1 MAEEAV
7 VSVVRDEPQRVG
19 MLWFDNKGTLAERV
33 GRAVRHYERKYGERV
48 TWARVCRL
56 DDDWEGELPQG
67 VEVEFDN
74 HVLPF
79 HVWVGAGDA
88 S

>member
-1 MAEEAV
+1 MAEEALV
-7 VSVVRDEPQRVG
+7 ISKKSPVG
-19 MLWFDNKGTLAERV
+19 MLWLDDKGALGERV
-33 GRAVRHYERKYGERV
+33 KRAVEYYERKYGERV